1 MFKKLLALVLATT
14 LSLPLMAEQTGA
26 KKAQKAKGEETT
38 KTSKTANGAEPAVA
52 DGAASGSAN
61 PASIADRV
69 KAAIEEK
76 LGASVTSVI
85 KTPYLGLYEVYADG
99 QILYTDEKIT
109 TIIAGTLIDGTSMK
123 NYTAARM
130 QKLTA
135 VNFADLPL
143 DLAVKQ
149 VRGDGS
155 RVLVSFEDPNCGYC
169 KKLARD
175 IVKLD
180 DVTIYTFLY
189 PILSPDSL
197 EKSNQIWCSADKVKA
212 WNDWMLEGKL
222 PVGKSDC
229 DVSAVQKTVELGRKL
244 AINGT
249 PTLIFS
255 NGERVPGAVPIEQI
269 EKKLAPMPAA
279 AK

>member
-1 MFKKLLALVLATT
+1 MFKKLLALVMATT

-26 KKAQKAKGEETT
+26 KKAPKAKPEEVT
-38 KTSKTANGAEPAVA
+38 KTSNAADPAV
-52 DGAASGSAN
+52 GGSAAGPTN
-61 PASIADRV
+61 PAIILNQV
-69 KAAIEEK
+69 KAAIEGK
-76 LGASVTSVI
+76 LGATVTSVI

-109 TIIAGTLIDGTSMK
+109 TIIAGTLIDGASMK

-175 IVKLD
+175 TANLD
-180 DVTIYTFLY
+180 NVTIYTFLY

-212 WNDWMLEGKL
+212 WNDWMLEGKT

-255 NGERVPGAVPIEQI
+255 NGERVPGAVPLEQI
-269 EKKLAPMPAA
+269 EKKLAPMPVAS
-279 AK
+279 K